1 MCPCEAASKTSATRE
16 KHASITHASQRR
28 GKSVSDGFSRAS
40 LRVFA
45 VTLLA
50 VLRAAPASH
59 QPLKA
64 SLASALST
72 GAQHPH
78 LFQLFYLQKAK
89 NKIFLLFL
97 KLGTFWA
104 VLLG

>member
-50 VLRAAPASH
+50 VLRRSRLSH
-59 QPLKA
+59 TQKGVVFL
-64 SLASALST
+64 
-72 GAQHPH
+72 
-78 LFQLFYLQKAK
+78 LFYAEIAK
-89 NKIFLLFL
+89 MKIFLSIAFWHV
-97 KLGTFWA
+97 LGRFWG
-104 VLLG
+104 LLLALINFK